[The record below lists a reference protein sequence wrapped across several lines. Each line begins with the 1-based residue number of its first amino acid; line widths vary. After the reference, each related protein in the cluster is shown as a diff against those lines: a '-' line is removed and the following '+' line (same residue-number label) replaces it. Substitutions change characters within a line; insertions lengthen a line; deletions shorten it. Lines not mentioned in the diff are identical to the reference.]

1 MTDFPLTPGEAIVLA
16 TFLEEHAKLPHLVAL
31 AGRLRMWARV
41 ELAQIDEEQGP
52 YEPAGGVSDPDHP
65 RDANAPSDIGPNVIQ
80 ADVTHNPWIIA
91 CDGGVS
97 STPDMSAQSRKIW
110 RETAALLARGY
121 NAGPIILDE
130 TQDWPSGVGGSQCE
144 GCGQTTIV
152 RGFGDDML
160 GEPTVYLCKPCATGS
175 TDDDEV
181 QP

>member
-1 MTDFPLTPGEAIVLA
+1 MTDFPLTPSEAIAVYWVVKTRVGKMRGGEAADYWASIADRLKTWGEA
-16 TFLEEHAKLPHLVAL
+16 NLEPEPEEV
-31 AGRLRMWARV
+31 MTTQD
-41 ELAQIDEEQGP
+41 AQ
-52 YEPAGGVSDPDHP
+52 P
-65 RDANAPSDIGPNVIQ
+65 RDLWDLAERPYAPPAAPPLLDEWGRSHEAEQAKHPQHLLPGQRSGYVGGPV
-80 ADVTHNPWIIA
+80 
-91 CDGGVS
+91 
-97 STPDMSAQSRKIW
+97 
-110 RETAALLARGY
+110 
-121 NAGPIILDE
+121 ILDE